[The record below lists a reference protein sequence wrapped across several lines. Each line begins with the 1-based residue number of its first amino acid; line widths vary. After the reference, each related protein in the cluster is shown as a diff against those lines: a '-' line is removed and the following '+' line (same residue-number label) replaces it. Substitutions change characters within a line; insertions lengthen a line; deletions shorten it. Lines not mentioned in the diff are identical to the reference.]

1 MTTRDQLYCQM
12 LTLGFVVLRQA
23 VESGDSEWVEQ
34 EMELLHNVPSLI
46 DESNIERHKYFLEKE
61 KQRYEEWALSPG
73 RDTQK
78 SLMLTYYTPLWKQME
93 ALGEE
98 KVSGEDKV
106 LG

>member
-1 MTTRDQLYCQM
+1 MTTRNQLYCQM

-61 KQRYEEWALSPG
+61 KRRYEEWASSPG

-78 SLMLTYYTPLWKQME
+78 SLMLTYYTPLWEHME
-93 ALGEE
+93 ALG
-98 KVSGEDKV
+98 KP
-106 LG
+106 